1 MKSPPK
7 KGRGNI
13 EREEQLVN
21 FFFFYSP
28 WIFLL
33 FLFTTSVLDAL
44 GNMAFGWPINI
55 PDSLQDLCL
64 NLFVKNPRALA
75 TITNGNRYTLRP
87 GIFLPQ
93 EICEGLL
100 RAWRER
106 PEELTDDILHIF
118 EDTSRT
124 RLTKLNL
131 SQTSVSNEGLAYIQ
145 NHALSDLCLLSC
157 SKIVPSCTLFKMLNS
172 AGQSLRT
179 LQLGGFENL
188 HLKLEDYFKEYGGG
202 GGGGGAGTS
211 AGASAVADG
220 EMETELIDNDK
231 LVIFNC
237 PNLQCLSLRKVCFKS
252 NPLLLNS
259 VLMPLH
265 RLTVLDLYHCELK
278 PDSFDF
284 LCHVPNL
291 LSLSLAQVHLPKDLD
306 NIVNTICKFVCK
318 LRHLDLGMLDQRV
331 PTNYKDPE
339 RILTKLMDGLP
350 DLVSLD
356 ISGTNLAGEK
366 AMTPESHRLG
376 VRRTKQIKDDSDE
389 VCSIPGLQGRT
400 LDFLGLLNCANDACE
415 RENLPAKLVT
425 GEANEEQI
433 LLSLQTYQD
442 RSSHIIVALNS
453 LYNLFRRSVVRN
465 QAAALEAILSCMKQH
480 PKDWHV
486 QISGS
491 ASLFYIVKGEQM
503 AHAPRKL
510 RKKAIDILLDA
521 MENRDDE
528 QTMLR
533 NGFLTLCHFDIPHE
547 VLYCYKRLV
556 KILLGAV
563 TPEHQDH
570 LVQRIGISLLNCLA
584 CQVDGTEKRMV
595 GKLGV
600 ISAMLSIVRRK
611 LESKVCDETLEVS
624 WSTMW
629 NVTDETPSNC
639 EKFMDGDGMELFIQC
654 LKEFPEKPELLRNMM
669 GLMGNISEVKYLRP
683 RLMKLKYISKFSELL
698 NSTSDGIEVSYNAA
712 GVLSHIACDGP
723 KAWTIESPRRTDVL
737 KTMVSVIESW
747 DISAK
752 RNINYRSFEPILRL
766 VQAYDTPEAQH
777 WAVWALCNLTHVY
790 PERYCSLLEK
800 ESGVEILMAVVADPR
815 PYARI
820 KDLALKVVNQIT
832 EYKNKPSEAKE
843 ASVSHVD
850 SEMTSEEEDDDDDDE
865 EEVVEEEEEE
875 EENVVAA
882 AAEEER
888 GEESEDEL
896 MAMLE

>member
-1 MKSPPK
+1 
-7 KGRGNI
+7 
-13 EREEQLVN
+13 
-21 FFFFYSP
+21 
-28 WIFLL
+28 
-33 FLFTTSVLDAL
+33 
-44 GNMAFGWPINI
+44 MAFGWPPNI
-55 PDSLQDLCL
+55 PDTLQEMCL
-64 NLFVKNPRALA
+64 NIFVKNPEALA
-75 TITNGNRYTLRP
+75 TITEGNRYTLRP
-87 GIFLPQ
+87 GIFLSQ

-100 RAWRER
+100 KAWRER
-106 PEELTDDILHIF
+106 PEELTDDILYIF
-118 EDTSRT
+118 EDPTRT
-124 RLTKLNL
+124 RLAKVNL
-131 SQTSVSNEGLAYIQ
+131 SQTSVTNDGLAYIQ
-145 NHALSDLCLLSC
+145 KHTLSDLCLLSC
-157 SKIVPSCTLFKMLNS
+157 SNIDPSRLLFEMLNTS
-172 AGQSLRT
+172 GYSLRT
-179 LQLGGFENL
+179 LQLGFKDL
-188 HLKLEDYFKEYGGG
+188 HQKSYFSELKCQMSNCEKN
-202 GGGGGAGTS
+202 
-211 AGASAVADG
+211 VH
-220 EMETELIDNDK
+220 NDK
-231 LVIFNC
+231 LTIFNC
-237 PNLQCLSLRKVCFKS
+237 PNLQCLSLRKVSFKS
-252 NPLLLNS
+252 CPLLLNS
-259 VLMPLH
+259 VLTPLN
-265 RLTVLDLYHCELK
+265 RLAFLDLYQCEMK
-278 PDSFDF
+278 PECFDF
-284 LCHVPNL
+284 LSNVPKL
-291 LSLSLAQVHLPKDLD
+291 LSLSLAQVYLPKDKID
-306 NIVNTICKFVCK
+306 KIIDSICKHVK
-318 LRHLDLGMLDQRV
+318 GLRHLDLGMLDQRSR
-331 PTNYKDPE
+331 TNYQDPE
-339 RILTKLMDGLP
+339 KILSKIILGLP
-350 DLVSLD
+350 SLVSLD

-366 AMTPESHRLG
+366 AVTPESPRLG
-376 VRRTKQIKDDSDE
+376 IRRPNTRLIE
-389 VCSIPGLQGRT
+389 EEPEELNCSIPGLYGKT

-415 RENLPAKLVT
+415 RENIPATLIT
-425 GEANEEQI
+425 GDANEEQI

-465 QAAALEAILSCMKQH
+465 QADALDAILSCMKQH

-563 TPEHQDH
+563 TPENQDH

-595 GKLGV
+595 GELGV
-600 ISAMLSIVRRK
+600 ICTMLSIVRRK

-683 RLMKLKYISKFSELL
+683 RLMNQKYISKFSELL

-712 GVLSHIACDGP
+712 GVLSHIACDGAE
-723 KAWTIESPRRTDVL
+723 AWNIDNPRRTDVL
-737 KTMVSVIESW
+737 KTMVGVIESW

-777 WAVWALCNLTHVY
+777 WAVWALCNLTRVY

-800 ESGVEILMAVVADPR
+800 ESGVEILMALKADPR
-815 PYARI
+815 PYPRI
-820 KDLALKVVNQIT
+820 KELASKVVCQIT
-832 EYKNKPSEAKE
+832 ENKNKPSESKE
-843 ASVSHVD
+843 GSASHVD
-850 SEMTSEEEDDDDDDE
+850 SEMTSDEEDE
-865 EEVVEEEEEE
+865 EESGEEGEE
-875 EENVVAA
+875 
-882 AAEEER
+882 
-888 GEESEDEL
+888 EESEDSEIF
-896 MAMLE
+896 